1 MKSRPPRR
9 ATGTDLIEQE
19 IEAALQPGAF
29 IKYGAGWPFVEGLER
44 VEKKI
49 AELVRKAPARAV
61 ALYETFLAGCYEK
74 AEELDDSSGNFGLF
88 VDGLFCSWLRARQAS
103 GADPDE
109 TARRLVAWMDEDPYG
124 FCYQIE
130 RDLVKVLDKRGL
142 AAFELLIRERF
153 DKVTTPVARAGELQ
167 RDPAYLRR
175 RAAEIL
181 RAILAEQR
189 NVDAY
194 AALCEATE
202 LSPADC
208 LALTKMLQVRRKP
221 AEALAWVE
229 RGLELEK
236 KSSSSFAGHDLGGLK
251 RDLLLE
257 LGHRNA
263 ALDAAWSDFKAHP
276 NTYSYADLMR
286 YVPKT
291 ERAAWHEKA
300 IDAAAGADL
309 HSLIE
314 LLLESQEI
322 DRLVD
327 RLRKAPDEELEG
339 ISHYVT
345 EPVAEKLAKSH
356 PGVAGKIYRALGMRI
371 LKAKKSKYY
380 DAALVNFREA
390 RRCYEHSG
398 KGEEWKRLVAEVRA
412 EHHRKTG
419 FMSSFEEIVAGAGPG
434 SRSSF
439 LDRAKARWSP
449 KAEN

>member
-1 MKSRPPRR
+1 MKRAPSPR
-9 ATGTDLIEQE
+9 TDGVDPIEQE
-19 IEAALQPGAF
+19 IETALQPGSF
-29 IKYGAGWPFVEGLER
+29 IRYGAAWPFVEGLER

-49 AELVRKAPARAV
+49 ADLVRGAPSRAV
-61 ALYETFLAGCYEK
+61 VLYETFLAGCYEK
-74 AEELDDSSGNFGLF
+74 AEELDDSSGNFGMF
-88 VDGLFCSWLRARQAS
+88 VDGLFCGWLRARQAT

-109 TARRLVAWMDEDPYG
+109 TARRLVAWMGDDPYG

-153 DKVTTPVARAGELQ
+153 DKVATPAARAGELQ

-189 NVDAY
+189 NAEAY

-208 LALTKMLQVRRKP
+208 LALARMLQVRRKQ
-221 AEALAWVE
+221 AEALAWVV

-236 KSSSSFAGHDLGGLK
+236 KRSSSFAGHDLANFK
-251 RDLLLE
+251 RVLLLK
-257 LGHRNA
+257 LGHRDA
-263 ALDAAWSDFKAHP
+263 AIEAAWSDFKAHP
-276 NTYSYADLMR
+276 NTYTYADLMR
-286 YVPKT
+286 YVPKA

-314 LLLESQEI
+314 LLLETKETH
-322 DRLVD
+322 RLTA
-327 RLRKAPDEELEG
+327 RLRSASDEELEG
-339 ISHYVT
+339 ITHYVT
-345 EPVAEKLAKSH
+345 EPVAKKLAKSH
-356 PGVAGKIYRALGMRI
+356 PDVAGKVYRALGMRL

-380 DAALVNFREA
+380 DAALENFAEA
-390 RRCYEHSG
+390 RRCYERAG
-398 KGEEWKRLVAEVRA
+398 AGEIWKTLAQKIRTA
-412 EHHRKTG
+412 HHRKTG
-419 FMSSFEEIVAGAGPG
+419 FMGSFEPMVTGGDPD
-434 SRSSF
+434 SKRSF
-439 LDRAKARWSP
+439 LDRAKTRWSP
-449 KAEN
+449 RAED